1 MERWLR
7 IDSWMDKENNVY
19 INNGIVVL
27 SIEVCILLWLEL
39 LKLTL
44 EEVLTTQ

>member
-1 MERWLR
+1 MERWLP
-7 IDSWMDKENNVY
+7 IDRWMDKENIVY